1 MRLADL
7 RTGESGIVV
16 KVAGRGAFRK
26 RIIEM
31 GFVKGKRVDVLL
43 NAPLKDPIK
52 YKIMD
57 FEVSLRRSEAA
68 LIEVIHESEI
78 PSVSD
83 DAVLPEKAKIDTD
96 ELLHAYAL
104 QKGKKIRVALVG
116 NPNAGKTSLFNAITG
131 AHEHVGN
138 YGGVTVD
145 AKAQRF
151 EHKGYTIQLVDLP
164 GTYSLSS
171 YTPEERY
178 VRNYVQDN
186 HPDVVINIV
195 AASNLERN
203 LYLTTQLIDMD
214 ARMVI
219 ALNMF
224 DELEKSGDKFDY
236 DLLGKMIGIPIVPTV
251 SKYGRGIGELF
262 DTVIDVYEERN
273 PVIRHVHINYGE
285 ILEQGITQIQK
296 MLHTCPDL
304 GKNWSSRYLSIQLLE
319 KDKDAEHFVKN
330 LSIGDSVID
339 KRDEVCRQI
348 EQLLQEDSESAF
360 INARY
365 GYIAGAL
372 KETYQVSKTEEED
385 TTRLLD
391 AIVTH
396 KVFGYPIFLLFMFV
410 MFQATFQ
417 LGAYP
422 LEAIEWAVAK
432 LSEFVQNSMAPGA
445 LRDLITDGIIQG
457 VGGVIVFLP
466 NILILYCFIS
476 FMEDSGYMARAAFIM
491 DKIMH
496 KMGLH
501 GKSFIP
507 LVMGFGCNV
516 PALMATRTIESHSS
530 RMITLLVLPFMS
542 CSARLPVYILLAGT
556 FFPQNAGAV
565 LFAVYATGVILSII
579 TARLLRRFFF
589 KEEEVPFV
597 MELPPYRLPTWKSVA
612 IHVWDRSRQY
622 LRKMGGIILLA
633 SIVVWALEYF
643 PREGDSFI
651 VQLGNWL
658 EPVMRPLG
666 FNQNIGVSLLSGMA
680 AKEVVVSTMEILNAV
695 ESLTPLTALSMM
707 LFVLIYFPCIATV
720 SAMHH
725 ETGSWKWTL
734 LSVLYTTV
742 LAWFVAFLVYQIG
755 SFFV

>member
-1 MRLADL
+1 MRLSDL
-7 RTGESGIVV
+7 QTGENGIII

-57 FEVSLRRSEAA
+57 SEVSLRRSEAA
-68 LIEVIHESEI
+68 LIEVVHASELPPTSDNVLQQENSTIDQESI
-78 PSVSD
+78 LHTF
-83 DAVLPEKAKIDTD
+83 ALEK
-96 ELLHAYAL
+96 
-104 QKGKKIRVALVG
+104 QKRIQVALVG

-138 YGGVTVD
+138 YGGITVD

-151 EHKGYTIQLVDLP
+151 EYKGYTIQLIDLP
-164 GTYSLSS
+164 GTYSLSNC
-171 YTPEERY
+171 TAEERY
-178 VRNYVQDN
+178 VRSYIEDH

-236 DLLGKMIGIPIVPTV
+236 DLLGKMIGVPIVPTI
-251 SKYGRGIGELF
+251 SKNGYGISALF
-262 DTVIDVYEERN
+262 DTVINVYEEQD
-273 PVIRHVHINYGE
+273 PVIRHVHIYYGD
-285 ILEQGITQIQK
+285 ILERGIGQLQK
-296 MLHTCPDL
+296 LLQSCPDI
-304 GKNWSSRYLSIQLLE
+304 GQNSSTRYLSIQLLE
-319 KDKDAEHFVKN
+319 KNKETENFVAS
-330 LSIGDSVID
+330 LSSGKYIVE
-339 KRDEVCRQI
+339 KRNEVCQQI
-348 EQLLQEDSESAF
+348 EQLLHEDSESAL

-372 KETYQVSKTEEED
+372 RETYKESPKDENN

-396 KVFGYPIFLLFMFV
+396 KVFGYPIFLLFMFI

-422 LEAIEWAVAK
+422 LAAIEWGVEALNALFEK
-432 LSEFVQNSMAPGA
+432 WMEPGP
-445 LRDLITDGIIQG
+445 LRDLITDGIITG
-457 VGGVIVFLP
+457 VGGVIIFLP
-466 NILILYCFIS
+466 NILILYGFIS

-516 PALMATRTIESHSS
+516 PAMMATRTIESRSS
-530 RMITLLVLPFMS
+530 RMITLLVLPLMS
-542 CSARLPVYILLAGT
+542 CSARLPVYLLLAGT
-556 FFPQNAGAV
+556 FFPKQAGLV
-565 LFAVYATGVILSII
+565 LFCIYTTGVVLSIFV
-579 TARLLRRFFF
+579 ARLLRRFAF
-589 KEEEVPFV
+589 KEDEVPFV
-597 MELPPYRLPTWKSVA
+597 MELPPYRLPTWKSVGV
-612 IHVWDRSRQY
+612 HVWERAQQY

-633 SIVVWALEYF
+633 SIVVWALGYF
-643 PREGDSFI
+643 PQEDNSYIMQIGHFI
-651 VQLGNWL
+651 
-658 EPVMRPLG
+658 EPIMKPLG
-666 FNQNIGVSLLSGMA
+666 FDQKIGVCLLSGMA
-680 AKEVVVSTMEILNAV
+680 AKEVIVSTMGILDAIN
-695 ESLTPLTALSMM
+695 SLTPLTAAGMM

-720 SAMHH
+720 TALRNES
-725 ETGSWKWTL
+725 GSWKWTFFA
-734 LSVLYTTV
+734 VIYTTI
-742 LAWFVAFLVYQIG
+742 LAWIIAFLIYQIG
-755 SFFV
+755 SLLV